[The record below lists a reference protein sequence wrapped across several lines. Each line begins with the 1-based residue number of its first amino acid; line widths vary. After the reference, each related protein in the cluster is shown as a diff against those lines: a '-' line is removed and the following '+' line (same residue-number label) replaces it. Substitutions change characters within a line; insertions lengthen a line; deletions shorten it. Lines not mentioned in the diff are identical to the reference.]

1 MPIYAGNT
9 TVNTSITSSNVTVTT
24 PQSFLEYNATRN
36 SIQPGFRLDFVN
48 SNILDPRITFT
59 RASSGTYTN
68 NIGVVSTASNN
79 TPRFDYNPTT
89 LGCNGLLIEGPST
102 NLLTYSAAIGGTNW
116 TTTSTA
122 PTITLNAATAPDNT
136 TTASLYVPGTTSGFY
151 DANQAPSPKLTD
163 NTSYSFSVW
172 VKLSGAFFSIIHLQI
187 GNNSVANSGNIN
199 AWIQVTGAG
208 SVLSTSN
215 TGTASNTSAT
225 VTAYPNG
232 WYRCTVTGIPSVGA
246 TVTSSFV
253 TIRPSLANGDNNMAS
268 GGDGTSG
275 YYFWGAQLEAS
286 SVPTSYIPTTSS
298 TATRSVDNSYINI
311 QQFLLPY
318 KASNGFPATFT
329 VLFSF
334 IFGTVFAL
342 QDGIG
347 KHILVLS
354 DTYVQSNGF
363 RLYRQ
368 GTGTTNSIMLAGLG
382 SESGNIISPLPSG
395 SYSTGS
401 QIQVAVSFDGTNF
414 YSTFTGSNV
423 ASGTLTGTLTNPI
436 SFLTIG
442 GLSQPLNGWI
452 RNVKFWPTCLSTTEI
467 QTLMQG

>member
-1 MPIYAGNT
+1 MPVIVGNT
-9 TVNTSITSSNVTVTT
+9 TVNTSITSRNVTVMS
-24 PQSFLEYNATRN
+24 PQSWLYATSNRN
-36 SIQPGFRLDFVN
+36 SVRADLQLDFARSQVF
-48 SNILDPRITFT
+48 DPRITFS
-59 RASSGTYTN
+59 RASSATYVN
-68 NIGVVSTASNN
+68 NLGIVSTAATNV
-79 TPRFDYNPTT
+79 PRIDYNPTT
-89 LGCNGLLIEGPST
+89 LACNGYLAELNST

-136 TTASLYVPGTTSGFY
+136 TTASLYVPGTSTGYY
-151 DANQAPSPKLTD
+151 DAVQTPANLTD
-163 NTSYSFSVW
+163 NTYYSLSVW

-382 SESGNIISPLPSG
+382 SESGNIISALPSG

-436 SFLTIG
+436 SFLDRKSTR
-442 GLSQPLNGWI
+442 LNSSHMSES
-452 RNVKFWPTCLSTTEI
+452 RMPSSA
-467 QTLMQG
+467 

>member
-116 TTTSTA
+116 YYNNSPG

-187 GNNSVANSGNIN
+187 GNNAAGGVNSGYVNT
-199 AWIQVTGAG
+199 WIQLTGSG

-215 TGTASNTSAT
+215 SGTATSASAS

-275 YYFWGAQLEAS
+275 YYFWGAQLEQNTAYKIAPS
-286 SVPTSYIPTTSS
+286 TYIPTTSASASRASELAIMTGSFLSSIYNPSVS
-298 TATRSVDNSYINI
+298 TVVYEAMQYYSNQGASPPPFEFNDGTLNNRFNSYAQYGVVHYGIYNTTGGNLNFTMGAFTAGVPWKFAGVY
-311 QQFLLPY
+311 QLG
-318 KASNGFPATFT
+318 ACAACMNG
-329 VLFSF
+329 
-334 IFGTVFAL
+334 GTV
-342 QDGIG
+342 
-347 KHILVLS
+347 S
-354 DTYVQSNGF
+354 
-363 RLYRQ
+363 
-368 GTGTTNSIMLAGLG
+368 TGTSTVFPG
-382 SESGNIISPLPSG
+382 SAVNRLNI
-395 SYSTGS
+395 
-401 QIQVAVSFDGTNF
+401 
-414 YSTFTGSNV
+414 
-423 ASGTLTGTLTNPI
+423 GTLGGGGGGSWFSGVIRRIAYWPVALSNAELI
-436 SFLTIG
+436 S
-442 GLSQPLNGWI
+442 
-452 RNVKFWPTCLSTTEI
+452 
-467 QTLMQG
+467 QTSY

>member
-1 MPIYAGNT
+1 MPVIVGNT
-9 TVNTSITSSNVTVTT
+9 TVNTSITSSNVTVMS
-24 PQSFLEYNATRN
+24 PQSWLYATSNRN
-36 SIQPGFRLDFVN
+36 SVRADLQLDFARSQVF
-48 SNILDPRITFT
+48 DPRITFS
-59 RASSGTYTN
+59 RASSATYVN
-68 NIGVVSTASNN
+68 NLGIVSTAATNV
-79 TPRFDYNPTT
+79 PRIDYNPTT
-89 LGCNGLLIEGPST
+89 LACNGYLAELNST

-136 TTASLYVPGTTSGFY
+136 TTASLYVPGTSTGYY
-151 DANQAPSPKLTD
+151 DAVQTPANLTD
-163 NTSYSFSVW
+163 NTYYSLSVW

-382 SESGNIISPLPSG
+382 SESGNIISALPSG